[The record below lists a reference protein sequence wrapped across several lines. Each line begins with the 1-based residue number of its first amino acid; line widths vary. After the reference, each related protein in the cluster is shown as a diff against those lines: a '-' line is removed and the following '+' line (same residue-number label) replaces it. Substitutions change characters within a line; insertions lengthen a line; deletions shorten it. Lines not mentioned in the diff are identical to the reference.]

1 MPGYKGHL
9 VGGAAT
15 FFVTYQVATKVFG
28 QAPYITK
35 QIVFALT
42 FCLLGSL
49 FPDIDTKSL
58 GQRVF
63 YSILAIAVF
72 AAIALQHW
80 ALLSFLSVLGL
91 LPLLVNHRGM
101 IHTVWFVTAIPLATT
116 LLISRTNPALAP
128 AAWLAYIYFVVGAL
142 SHLFLDYGV
151 WRVAKNFMGKR

>member
-1 MPGYKGHL
+1 MPSYKGHL

-15 FFVTYQVATKVFG
+15 FFVTYQAATKVFG
-28 QAPYITK
+28 QQPFTTK

-63 YSILAIAVF
+63 YSLLTVAVF

-101 IHTVWFVTAIPLATT
+101 IHTVWFVTMFPLAVT
-116 LLISRTNPALAP
+116 LFITRFNPTLSSMAWP
-128 AAWLAYIYFVVGAL
+128 AYSYFVVGAL

-151 WRVAKNFMGKR
+151 WRTVKTITGRR